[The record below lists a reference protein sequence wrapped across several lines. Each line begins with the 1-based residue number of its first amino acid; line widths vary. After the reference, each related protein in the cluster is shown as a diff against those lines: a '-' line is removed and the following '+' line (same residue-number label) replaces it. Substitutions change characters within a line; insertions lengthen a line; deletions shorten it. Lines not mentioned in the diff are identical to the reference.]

1 MNMEN
6 ETTERSVQP
15 RGDIQ
20 VHMITDEEMVKAL
33 RKMMHGKAVEAWKF
47 LGSIGIDYLTEVFT
61 KVMEKEEIP
70 EEKRS
75 CTPIPIFKT
84 KGQHTEWQQLW
95 KNETCL
101 TYHEDLGKNH
111 KQVTLR
117 EKVSISDQ
125 LLVFYAQQE
134 YPRRH
139 FRTVVAHEEIREDQ
153 EELYCVCRS
162 N

>member
-1 MNMEN
+1 
-6 ETTERSVQP
+6 
-15 RGDIQ
+15 
-20 VHMITDEEMVKAL
+20 
-33 RKMMHGKAVEAWKF
+33 
-47 LGSIGIDYLTEVFT
+47 
-61 KVMEKEEIP
+61 MEKEEIP

-153 EELYCVCRS
+153 EELYCVFVDLINAYNRVPRVGLW